1 MCIEHFPTAFAT
13 ISLNYPTYIYIYIFS
28 SQIEAIVYLFC
39 HVLSVFPFA
48 QHWDQNKQ
56 ILIHFLLLRVKN
68 VLKNALILIV
78 ERRMSKEHVMD
89 W

>member
-13 ISLNYPTYIYIYIFS
+13 ISLNYPTYIFS